1 PDSLFT
7 GYRQPLYLLLQSN
20 GYPVDFVGSE
30 TAGYAA
36 YPKYDFN
43 NAGFGGYTK
52 KQILNLIE
60 TGFDAHGNVV
70 TPGPYLNYYPANI
83 ILLHI
88 GTNQVDTSTA
98 DVVNL
103 LNYIDQFE
111 DSTNSLVWVI
121 LAKIINRVPYSQT
134 TAVYNENLQ
143 RMADNRI
150 QNGDH
155 IKLIDM
161 ENDAGLVYKIDTV
174 APYNNG
180 DMQNYLHPN
189 NRGYAKMASLFYDT
203 LSVLLNDIIP
213 VELTNFSYAVS
224 NDSVTLRWQTALELN
239 NYGFVIERSSDGN
252 IWENVG
258 FVTGAD
264 NSYSFKQY
272 EFTDTPSESSS
283 YLYRLRQIGNN
294 GNSKYI
300 AQVDIRINPVA
311 SALKLN
317 NDIPKEF
324 RLEQNYPNPFNPT
337 TVIKYSVPTT
347 SKVDLKIYNT
357 LGQLITT
364 LVNNIEYPGTYEK
377 VWDGSRYASGVYYYI
392 LNLSADNGSKL
403 LHFTKKMI
411 LVK

>member
-1 PDSLFT
+1 MLFAGYSQIYSQKVKILPLGDSITRGESPQPDSLFT
-7 GYRQPLYLLLQSN
+7 GYRQPLWLLLQSN

-134 TAVYNENLQ
+134 TAVYNENLE

-174 APYNNG
+174 APYN
-180 DMQNYLHPN
+180 QW
-189 NRGYAKMASLFYDT
+189 GYA
-203 LSVLLNDIIP
+203 
-213 VELTNFSYAVS
+213 
-224 NDSVTLRWQTALELN
+224 
-239 NYGFVIERSSDGN
+239 
-252 IWENVG
+252 
-258 FVTGAD
+258 
-264 NSYSFKQY
+264 
-272 EFTDTPSESSS
+272 
-283 YLYRLRQIGNN
+283 
-294 GNSKYI
+294 
-300 AQVDIRINPVA
+300 
-311 SALKLN
+311 
-317 NDIPKEF
+317 
-324 RLEQNYPNPFNPT
+324 
-337 TVIKYSVPTT
+337 
-347 SKVDLKIYNT
+347 
-357 LGQLITT
+357 
-364 LVNNIEYPGTYEK
+364 
-377 VWDGSRYASGVYYYI
+377 
-392 LNLSADNGSKL
+392 
-403 LHFTKKMI
+403 
-411 LVK
+411 